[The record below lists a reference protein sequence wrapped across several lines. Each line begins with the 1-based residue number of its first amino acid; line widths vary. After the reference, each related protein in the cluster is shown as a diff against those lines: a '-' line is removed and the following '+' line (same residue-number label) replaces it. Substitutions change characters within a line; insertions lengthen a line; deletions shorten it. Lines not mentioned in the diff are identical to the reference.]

1 MIIIITIILT
11 KQKGYYKLKNMLPLI
26 NLMRLITSAGENI
39 IFATVVIKKKTV
51 AYRILLIKHQFLMQ
65 CKILVYQSLVIK
77 YS

>member
-1 MIIIITIILT
+1 MIIIITVILT

>member
-1 MIIIITIILT
+1 MIIIITVILT

-39 IFATVVIKKKTV
+39 IFATVAIKKKTV